1 MVRHERT
8 KTIWKATRGKREEE
22 HLILGHIN
30 RNPNPYAGTME
41 SVRVTVGEDLKK
53 KDAPMFLDIR
63 NWVESEKYTG
73 PSRTGGV
80 RLDRHIFIE
89 FLSMLPEIKKAMEID
104 DDEILNEIDERK
116 AALAEQKEKE

>member
-8 KTIWKATRGKREEE
+8 KTTWKATRGKREEE
-22 HLILGHIN
+22 HLILGYVDC
-30 RNPNPYAGTME
+30 NPNAYTGARE

-63 NWVESEKYTG
+63 NWVESPKYTG

-80 RLDRHIFIE
+80 RLDRHIVLE
-89 FLSMLPEIKKAMEID
+89 LLSMLPEIKKAMEID
-104 DDEILNEIDERK
+104 DDEILDKIDERK
-116 AALAEQKEKE
+116 AALSKQKEE